1 MLGVQGFLPDTSRHT
16 TKMWVRERL
25 CDALIRGARALG
37 GGMLS
42 GFRQLEQRTALQLN
56 V

>member
-16 TKMWVRERL
+16 TETWVRARL
-25 CDALIRGARALG
+25 CDALIRGVRALG

-42 GFRQLEQRTALQLN
+42 GFRQLEQRSALQLN